1 MTRII
6 FYYHSTIL
14 EIISIKTRIR
24 ERCMS
29 ACLAFRKP
37 RLYLQHHKNQVHY
50 HMSVVQAL
58 QSRGRAPRASWL
70 CNGFEARLEYMNKQE

>member
-6 FYYHSTIL
+6 LYYHSTIL

-24 ERCMS
+24 ERYMS

-37 RLYLQHHKNQVHY
+37 RLYSQHHKNQVHY
-50 HMSVVQAL
+50 HMTVIQAL
-58 QSRGRAPRASWL
+58 KSKGRAPRSSWR
-70 CNGFEARLEYMNKQE
+70 CNTLRPAWST